1 MSLWGRFLKR
11 HKNIT
16 ERIFYFMN
24 HSKIGTLEAIMLI
37 VCVII
42 IHTVLSLPKTLLD
55 LTKSATILNIIYVT
69 GIVLIFIYVVCKLF
83 KHFPGMD
90 LLDVSEILGG
100 KFLKNIIGTIF
111 FLYFVVSSS
120 ILLRN
125 FCECLKIVDYPSTNI
140 IFIIFLIMIG
150 VSSVNNLQFN
160 ASLKSNLII
169 IPFVLFS
176 IIFLFFANLENF
188 TPQRIFPI
196 LGEGAFQTFVTGLR

>member
-1 MSLWGRFLKR
+1 
-11 HKNIT
+11 
-16 ERIFYFMN
+16 MN

-69 GIVLIFIYVVCKLF
+69 GIVLIFIYVICKLF

-100 KFLKNIIGTIF
+100 KFLKNTIGTIF

-196 LGEGAFQTFVTGLR
+196 LGEGAFQTFITGLR